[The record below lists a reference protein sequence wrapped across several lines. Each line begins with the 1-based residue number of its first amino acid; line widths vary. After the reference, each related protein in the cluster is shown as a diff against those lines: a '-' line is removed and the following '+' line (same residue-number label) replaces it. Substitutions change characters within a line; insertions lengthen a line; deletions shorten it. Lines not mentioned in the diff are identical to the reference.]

1 MPTGDNYRRKASEFR
16 RLAERAIELD
26 VKAAFQSLAES
37 YDRLADVTDRGHTKV
52 KPAPSRV
59 TGDDK

>member
-1 MPTGDNYRRKASEFR
+1 MGFIILPISTKDDCVAEFR
-16 RLAERAIELD
+16 VD

-37 YDRLADVTDRGHTKV
+37 YDRLADVSDQGHTKV

>member
-1 MPTGDNYRRKASEFR
+1 MGNGDDYRRKALEFR

-37 YDRLADVTDRGHTKV
+37 YDRLADVSDQGHTKV

>member
-1 MPTGDNYRRKASEFR
+1 MGNGDDYRRKAAEFR

-37 YDRLADVTDRGHTKV
+37 YDRLAATVDRGYRP
-52 KPAPSRV
+52 KPSPE
-59 TGDDK
+59 TDDGTN

>member
-1 MPTGDNYRRKASEFR
+1 MPTGDDYRRKASEFR

>member
-1 MPTGDNYRRKASEFR
+1 MGNGDDYRRKALEFR
-16 RLAERAIELD
+16 RLAGRAIELD